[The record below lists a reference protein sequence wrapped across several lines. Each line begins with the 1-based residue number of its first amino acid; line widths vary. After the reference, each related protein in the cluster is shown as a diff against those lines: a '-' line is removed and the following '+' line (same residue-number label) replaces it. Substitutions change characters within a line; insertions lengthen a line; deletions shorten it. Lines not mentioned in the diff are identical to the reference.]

1 MGNLCCAGWK
11 EDEDEGFCLTS
22 TVPSAPITEELL
34 VSGQCKKIDVPVV
47 TEGPLENFVDCSEF
61 LREAGVFFV
70 DEEHADEF
78 FFCDPRLEET
88 ASSVYSSD
96 EEKSVASD
104 RFPFGISL
112 FHFPF
117 GSDSLSYSSIES
129 FKSLPIGLG
138 GTFTK
143 PIDIDQIDSV
153 HEKTF
158 TEPIPLVPRE
168 TISIPINTQKTS
180 CKGQS
185 NLNSSTKQSD
195 PN

>member
-11 EDEDEGFCLTS
+11 EDEDEGFCLSSPTS

-47 TEGPLENFVDCSEF
+47 TEGPLENFVDC
-61 LREAGVFFV
+61 
-70 DEEHADEF
+70 
-78 FFCDPRLEET
+78 
-88 ASSVYSSD
+88 
-96 EEKSVASD
+96 K
-104 RFPFGISL
+104 
-112 FHFPF
+112 
-117 GSDSLSYSSIES
+117 S